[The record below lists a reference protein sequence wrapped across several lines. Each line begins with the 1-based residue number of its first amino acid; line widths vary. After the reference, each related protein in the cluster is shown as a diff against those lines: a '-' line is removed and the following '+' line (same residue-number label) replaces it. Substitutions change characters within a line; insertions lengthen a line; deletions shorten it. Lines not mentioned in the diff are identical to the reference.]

1 MKPDRWASFARFPVE
16 ISVREQKV
24 YSSVP
29 DIFAH
34 QELSGKLPF
43 SNHPLQ
49 TSRQLGKLSQ
59 QWSGGGGDVDTTWK
73 TRTLHPLLDLYF
85 NVVH

>member
-16 ISVREQKV
+16 ISVREQEV

-34 QELSGKLPF
+34 QELLEKLPF

-59 QWSGGGGDVDTTWK
+59 QWSGGGGGVDTTWK
-73 TRTLHPLLDLYF
+73 LGTLHPLLDLYV
-85 NVVH
+85 NVVR